1 MAFSRGYG
9 AFLECLEWLVGLGE
23 KRPGHMQNL
32 GSFLG
37 L

>member
-9 AFLECLEWLVGLGE
+9 AFLECLEWLEGLGA